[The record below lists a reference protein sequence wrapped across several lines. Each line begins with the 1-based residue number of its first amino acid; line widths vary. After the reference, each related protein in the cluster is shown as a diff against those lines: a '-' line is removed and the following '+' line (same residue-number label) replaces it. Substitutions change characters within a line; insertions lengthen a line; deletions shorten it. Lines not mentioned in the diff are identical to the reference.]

1 MKLFNK
7 KAQVDD
13 LFDLIFTVVIS
24 FFLLFFVNAA
34 LLNTVEQS
42 QSASLR
48 DAADA
53 NKILSAINNLRVQ
66 ANMGSTLNPEKI
78 NQKIEQSRVLGGKVI
93 TTCFDYYTQEDCNND
108 VIGITADSADYCQWN
123 EEQKVCQYIPEVLI
137 S

>member
-1 MKLFNK
+1 ML
-7 KAQVDD
+7 DD

-42 QSASLR
+42 QTASLR

-53 NKILSAINNLRVQ
+53 NKILSAITNLRVQ
-66 ANMGSTLNPEKI
+66 ANMGSTLNPAEI
-78 NQKIEQSRVLGGKVI
+78 NQKIEQSEVLGGKVI
-93 TTCFDYYTQEDCNND
+93 TDCYDYYAREDCDND
-108 VIGITADSADYCQWN
+108 VIGLYAQSPDYCQWSDS
-123 EEQKVCQYIPEVLI
+123 QKICQYIPEVII